1 MDHRMLATSNP
12 AAATAFAV
20 QGRTLSSFNTS
31 MPLIT
36 SALERRYT
44 QSRGEER
51 QDETGSHRQDYV
63 SDTLGG
69 MDMLMLAKVP
79 NSTSRVV
86 TVIHARGCKR

>member
-1 MDHRMLATSNP
+1 
-12 AAATAFAV
+12 
-20 QGRTLSSFNTS
+20 

-51 QDETGSHRQDYV
+51 QDETGSHHLDYI

-69 MDMLMLAKVP
+69 MDMLMLAKGP
-79 NSTSRVV
+79 ISSSRVV